1 MWAAARDIVIF
12 FLEWSIAWII
22 FFLNPYK
29 VIKGKLVEMVVI
41 LLHELLCYLVIW
53 LLGHDN
59 SVFIV
64 FLKFEPVSVMLRKTD
79 LSNGLTTVFFFRF
92 FIILTMKTFKRYCH
106 SNIFYIYKDCRFSL
120 NSSTDGLLSA
130 LVNCS
135 CIVRKK
141 FLIWK

>member
-1 MWAAARDIVIF
+1 MINSMIF
-12 FLEWSIAWII
+12 

-29 VIKGKLVEMVVI
+29 IIKGKLVEMVVI

-64 FLKFEPVSVMLRKTD
+64 FLKFEPVSVMLRKTYITLICPTD
-79 LSNGLTTVFFFRF
+79 WLRFFLPF

-106 SNIFYIYKDCRFSL
+106 YYIFYIYKDCRFSL
-120 NSSTDGLLSA
+120 NSSTDGLLST